1 MKKLCLFIMLCCM
14 SFNVNAQIQR
24 EFFGLTI
31 GVATQQQ
38 VEDVMKNMG
47 KEILSKT
54 EGLKVNDVRFY
65 DYDWAEVLFN
75 FREGKLIT
83 VSFIS
88 KNNDKTKS
96 DAYAEQF
103 KKSLK
108 EQYGK
113 YCKLDMG
120 NIVAY
125 FDTKT
130 MLTIVCQEK
139 DGKEM
144 FGILYAD
151 GGQISDM
158 MKKVKSEK

>member
-31 GVATQQQ
+31 GASTQQQ

-65 DYDWAEVLFN
+65 DYDWDEVLFD

-103 KKSLK
+103 NKYLK

-113 YCKLDMG
+113 YC
-120 NIVAY
+120 
-125 FDTKT
+125 
-130 MLTIVCQEK
+130 
-139 DGKEM
+139 
-144 FGILYAD
+144 
-151 GGQISDM
+151 
-158 MKKVKSEK
+158 